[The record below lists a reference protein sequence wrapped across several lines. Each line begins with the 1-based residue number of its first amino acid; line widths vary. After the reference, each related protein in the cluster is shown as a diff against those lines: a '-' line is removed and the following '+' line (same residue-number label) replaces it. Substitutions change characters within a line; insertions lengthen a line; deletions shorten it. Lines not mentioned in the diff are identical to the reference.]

1 MADIERLSGWDYATW
16 TSSLEDPLLRSTMLG
31 VMVLEESPDWARLV
45 ERYDRATRTVP
56 ILRKRVIEGPVGFAN
71 PRLIVDPNFDL
82 GYHLRR
88 FKVPDGETWDDVLE
102 ECRRQSLEDF
112 DRNRP
117 LWKVTLLEGLPDG
130 RAALITK
137 LHHAIADGQGAL
149 AIGAALI
156 DISPEGFDLGP
167 MPDAPEATDLSTKEF
182 AQIML
187 EDNTSYLKHSLS
199 KLAKGLGPAVAEL
212 LTSPQD
218 TVERLSDTVE
228 SFVRYANAPSSPLS
242 PIMRRRSI
250 NYHFGT
256 FRIPF
261 ADLHDAAHKNDHTIN
276 DVFLASMSRGMA
288 LYHESQGHPIKRLH
302 INMPISTR
310 KAAEAAQNAVSIAR
324 FDMPTDI
331 SDPKRLMDV
340 LNSTVKRWR
349 AEPVLHYVDQ
359 LGELSRFIPKELLLN
374 AAKAS
379 DLTVSNV
386 PGPPVQIYLGGARV
400 QALVPLPPPIGAAVF
415 AALLTYNGTAYF
427 GIALDD
433 DAVDDRELMMEC
445 IRQGFEEITGKK
457 VRGDDPFSLVKPSTK
472 KAPAKKA
479 AAKKSTAKK
488 APARKSPAKKAP
500 AKKAV
505 AKKSP
510 AKKVPAKKA
519 PAKKAVAKKS
529 PAKKAPAKKA
539 PAKKAPT
546 KKAAT
551 KK

>member
-1 MADIERLSGWDYATW
+1 MAEIERLSGWDYATW
-16 TSSLEDPLLRSTMLG
+16 TSSHEDPLLRSTMVG
-31 VMVLEESPDWARLV
+31 VMVLEKSPDWARLV
-45 ERYDRATRTVP
+45 DRYERATRLVP
-56 ILRKRVIEGPVGFAN
+56 ILRKKVIEGPVGFAN
-71 PRLIVDPNFDL
+71 PRLIVDPDFDL

-88 FKVPDGETWDDVLE
+88 FKVPDGETWEDVLE

-117 LWKVTLLEGLPDG
+117 LWKVTLLEGLPEG

-149 AIGAALI
+149 AIGAALV
-156 DISPEGFDLGP
+156 DIAPEGFDLGP
-167 MPDAPEATDLSTKEF
+167 MPDAPEPVDLTTRDF

-187 EDNTSYLKHSLS
+187 EDNTAYLKHSLS
-199 KLAKGLGPAVAEL
+199 RLAKGIGPAFAEL
-212 LTSPQD
+212 VTSPQE

-228 SFVRYANAPSSPLS
+228 SFVRYANTPSSPLS
-242 PIMRRRSI
+242 PIMRTRSN

-256 FRIPF
+256 FRVPF
-261 ADLHDAAHKNDHTIN
+261 DVLHKTAHKNNHTIN

-288 LYHESQGHPIKRLH
+288 RYHEEQGQPIKRLH

-331 SDPKRLMDV
+331 ADPKRLMDV
-340 LNSTVKRWR
+340 LNRTVQRWR

-359 LGELSRFIPKELLLN
+359 LGELSRFIPKEVLLN

-386 PGPPVQIYLGGARV
+386 PGPPVEIFLAGARV
-400 QALVPLPPPIGAAVF
+400 EALVPLPPPIGAAVF
-415 AALLTYNGTAYF
+415 AALVTYNGTAYF

-433 DAVDDRELMMEC
+433 NAVDDRELMMQC
-445 IRQGFEEITGKK
+445 IRAGFEEITGVKISEE
-457 VRGDDPFSLVKPSTK
+457 DPFSLVKPSKKKAPAKKTATKKTAKKAPAKTTKKAAVKKSPAKKAPAKKTAAK

-479 AAKKSTAKK
+479 AAKKA
-488 APARKSPAKKAP
+488 PAKKTAAKKTP

-505 AKKSP
+505 PKK
-510 AKKVPAKKA
+510 
-519 PAKKAVAKKS
+519 
-529 PAKKAPAKKA
+529 
-539 PAKKAPT
+539 
-546 KKAAT
+546 
-551 KK
+551 

>member
-1 MADIERLSGWDYATW
+1 MI
-16 TSSLEDPLLRSTMLG
+16 
-31 VMVLEESPDWARLV
+31 LEESPDWARLV
-45 ERYDRATRTVP
+45 DRYDRATRLVP

-71 PRLIVDPNFDL
+71 PRLIVDPHFDL

-88 FKVPDGETWDDVLE
+88 FKVPDGETWEDVLE

-112 DRNRP
+112 DRDRP

-167 MPDAPEATDLSTKEF
+167 MPDAPEATELSAKEF

-199 KLAKGLGPAVAEL
+199 KLAKGLGPALAEL
-212 LTSPQD
+212 LTSPQE
-218 TVERLSDTVE
+218 TVERLADTVE
-228 SFVRYANAPSSPLS
+228 SFVKYANAPSSPLS
-242 PIMRRRSI
+242 PIMRSRSM

-256 FRIPF
+256 FRVPF
-261 ADLHDAAHKNDHTIN
+261 DVLQTTAHRDNHTIN
-276 DVFLASMSRGMA
+276 DVFLAAMSRGMA
-288 LYHESQGHPIKRLH
+288 KYHEEQGHPIKRLH

-310 KAAEAAQNAVSIAR
+310 KASEAAQNAVSIAR
-324 FDMPTDI
+324 FDLPTDI
-331 SDPKRLMDV
+331 PDPKRLMDV

-359 LGELSRFIPKELLLN
+359 LGELTRFIPKELLVS

-386 PGPPVQIYLGGARV
+386 PGPPVEIFIAGARV
-400 QALVPLPPPIGAAVF
+400 QALIPLPPPIGAAVF

-433 DAVDDRELMMEC
+433 DAVDDRQLMMKC
-445 IRQGFEEITGKK
+445 IHQGFEEITGTKISE
-457 VRGDDPFSLVKPSTK
+457 DDPFSMVKPSVK
-472 KAPAKKA
+472 RANKNVPAKKA
-479 AAKKSTAKK
+479 AAKRAPAKK
-488 APARKSPAKKAP
+488 TTAKKAP
-500 AKKAV
+500 AKKSPAKKSP

-510 AKKVPAKKA
+510 AKKVVAK
-519 PAKKAVAKKS
+519 PIPKKAVTKQAAGKKQPQTNS
-529 PAKKAPAKKA
+529 N
-539 PAKKAPT
+539 
-546 KKAAT
+546 
-551 KK
+551 

>member
-1 MADIERLSGWDYATW
+1 MAETERLSGWDYATW
-16 TSSLEDPLLRSTMLG
+16 TSSHDDPLLRSTMVG

-45 ERYDRATRTVP
+45 DRYERATRLVP
-56 ILRKRVIEGPVGFAN
+56 ILRKKVIEGPVGFAN
-71 PRLIVDPNFDL
+71 PRLIVDPDFDL

-149 AIGAALI
+149 AIGAALV

-167 MPDAPEATDLSTKEF
+167 MPDAPAPVDLTTRDF

-187 EDNTSYLKHSLS
+187 EDNTSYLKHSLA
-199 KLAKGLGPAVAEL
+199 KLAKGIGPAFAEL
-212 LTSPQD
+212 LTSPQE
-218 TVERLSDTVE
+218 TVERLADTVE
-228 SFVRYANAPSSPLS
+228 SFVNYANAPSSPLS
-242 PIMRRRSI
+242 PIMRSRSN

-256 FRIPF
+256 FRVPF
-261 ADLHDAAHKNDHTIN
+261 DVLRDAAHKDNHTVN

-288 LYHESQGHPIKRLH
+288 RYHESQGQPIKRLH

-331 SDPKRLMDV
+331 TDPKRLMDV
-340 LNSTVKRWR
+340 LNRTVQRWR
-349 AEPVLHYVDQ
+349 GEPVLHYVDQ
-359 LGELSRFIPKELLLN
+359 LGELSRFIPKEILLN
-374 AAKAS
+374 AAKSS

-386 PGPPVQIYLGGARV
+386 PGPPVEIFLAGARV

-415 AALLTYNGTAYF
+415 AALVTYNGTAYF

-433 DAVDDRELMMEC
+433 NAVDDRELMMQC
-445 IRQGFEEITGKK
+445 IREGFEEITGAKISD
-457 VRGDDPFSLVKPSTK
+457 DDPFSLVKPSKK

-479 AAKKSTAKK
+479 PVKKTAAKKAPAKKATAKKTPARKSTAKK
-488 APARKSPAKKAP
+488 APAKKKVAKKKPATKKTPAKKTAKKAP
-500 AKKAV
+500 AKKATR
-505 AKKSP
+505 KK
-510 AKKVPAKKA
+510 
-519 PAKKAVAKKS
+519 
-529 PAKKAPAKKA
+529 
-539 PAKKAPT
+539 
-546 KKAAT
+546 
-551 KK
+551 